1 MKVLTKTAL
10 VLILFGCASLDTV
23 LAQPSSASAQGPS
36 AADTIKQ
43 LEQSWVDAMINVD
56 IAKLSQI
63 VADDWIEGYPG
74 KAATKAKF
82 LDDVKSGKHK
92 LETCEFG
99 PRDVK
104 VLGDVAVL
112 QGSVTETR
120 ISAGQRST
128 IRVAYMDV
136 WVKRV
141 KRGDKWVVV
150 RSYAT
155 KL

>member
-1 MKVLTKTAL
+1 MRKVLAKSVL
-10 VLILFGCASLDTV
+10 VLILLLLGGVSLDTV
-23 LAQPSSASAQGPS
+23 LAQPPAASSQGPS
-36 AADTIKQ
+36 VVDTIKQ
-43 LEQSWVDAMINVD
+43 LEQSWADAMIAID
-56 IAKLSQI
+56 IPRLSQI

-74 KAATKAKF
+74 KAVTKAKF
-82 LDDVKSGKHK
+82 LDAVKSGKKK
-92 LETCEFG
+92 LEACEFG

-120 ISAGQRST
+120 ISDGQRST
-128 IRVAYMDV
+128 VRVAYMDV
-136 WVKRV
+136 WA
-141 KRGDKWVVV
+141 KRGDTWVVV

>member
-1 MKVLTKTAL
+1 MLPTR
-10 VLILFGCASLDTV
+10 
-23 LAQPSSASAQGPS
+23 SSNSNRIGRRH
-36 AADTIKQ
+36 D
-43 LEQSWVDAMINVD
+43 
-56 IAKLSQI
+56 
-63 VADDWIEGYPG
+63 PG
-74 KAATKAKF
+74 KAVTEAKF
-82 LDDVKSGKHK
+82 LDAVKSGKK
-92 LETCEFG
+92 RLETCEFG

>member
-1 MKVLTKTAL
+1 MKVLTKTVL
-10 VLILFGCASLDTV
+10 FLILFGCLSLDTV
-23 LAQPSSASAQGPS
+23 LAQPSSVSSQGPS
-36 AADTIKQ
+36 VADTIKQ
-43 LEQSWVDAMINVD
+43 REQNLADAMIAGD
-56 IAKLSQI
+56 IAKLNQI

-74 KAATKAKF
+74 KTANKAKF
-82 LDDVKSGKHK
+82 LDGIKSGKKK
-92 LETCEFG
+92 LEACEFG

-120 ISAGQRST
+120 ISDGQRST

-136 WVKRV
+136 WVKR
-141 KRGDKWVVV
+141 GDKWVVV

>member
-1 MKVLTKTAL
+1 MKVLTKTVL
-10 VLILFGCASLDTV
+10 VLILFGYVSLDTV
-23 LAQPSSASAQGPS
+23 LAQPSSTSSQGPS
-36 AADTIKQ
+36 AVDTIKQ
-43 LEQSWVDAMINVD
+43 REQNWADAMIAVD
-56 IAKLSQI
+56 IAKLSEI

-74 KAATKAKF
+74 KAVTKAKF
-82 LDDVKSGKHK
+82 LDNIKSGKK

-112 QGSVTETR
+112 QGSVTETW
-120 ISAGQRST
+120 ISDGQRNT
-128 IRVAYMDV
+128 VRVAYMDV
-136 WVKRV
+136 WV

-150 RSYAT
+150 RSHAK

>member
-1 MKVLTKTAL
+1 MKVLTKTVL
-10 VLILFGCASLDTV
+10 VLILLGCVSFDTA
-23 LAQPSSASAQGPS
+23 LAQPSSASAQDS
-36 AADTIKQ
+36 SVVDTIKQ
-43 LEQSWVDAMINVD
+43 LEQEWADAMIAID
-56 IAKLSQI
+56 IPKLSQI

-74 KAATKAKF
+74 KTMTKAKF
-82 LDDVKSGKHK
+82 LDSVKSGKKK
-92 LETCEFG
+92 LETCDFG

-120 ISAGQRST
+120 IADGQRST

-136 WVKRV
+136 WA
-141 KRGDKWVVV
+141 KRGGKWVVV

>member
-1 MKVLTKTAL
+1 MKVLTKTVL
-10 VLILFGCASLDTV
+10 VLILFGCMSFDTV
-23 LAQPSSASAQGPS
+23 LAQPSSASSQDPS
-36 AADTIKQ
+36 VVDTIKQ
-43 LEQSWVDAMINVD
+43 LEQSWADAMIAVD

-74 KAATKAKF
+74 KAVTKAKF
-82 LDDVKSGKHK
+82 LDNVKSGKKK
-92 LETCEFG
+92 LEACEFG

-120 ISAGQRST
+120 ISDGQRST

-136 WVKRV
+136 WVKR
-141 KRGDKWVVV
+141 GDRWVVV